1 MRRILLFL
9 LALAMLATAVGCNG
23 KTSGNTSSDVS
34 PEQVDVDLTALSST
48 VVYSEVYNMVMSP
61 KDYVGKI
68 IKMHG
73 QFAIYEDPNT
83 GTVYTAC
90 IIADATACCSQ
101 GLEFSL
107 SGAIYPDD
115 YPELGTEITVT
126 GTFQSY
132 EEDGSK
138 LYHLADAKMA

>member
-1 MRRILLFL
+1 MRRTLLFL

-48 VVYSEVYNMVMSP
+48 VVYSEVYNMVTSP
-61 KDYVGKI
+61 EDYVGKVV
-68 IKMHG
+68 KMHG
-73 QFAIYEDPNT
+73 QFAIYEDPDT